1 MSFAP
6 NTDPGVQT
14 FAKPDALLRVPVGMT
29 SPLWGLFAGAA
40 ISGAAWWWM
49 TRWTRP
55 ENLEAMFGGAGLSP
69 AVEPEAP
76 AALETVAPEPVLE
89 ALVEAPPAP
98 EPVGGESAPIS
109 PVLEVLAPEVANA
122 LESPTPAPTPK
133 SKRSPDPKTI

>member
-6 NTDPGVQT
+6 NTDPGVQS

-49 TRWTRP
+49 TRWARP
-55 ENLEAMFGGAGLSP
+55 ENLEAMFGAAGMSP

-76 AALETVAPEPVLE
+76 ALEAVAQEPVLE

-98 EPVGGESAPIS
+98 EPVGGEAAPIS

-122 LESPTPAPTPK
+122 PQSATPKPKKSPAPKPV
-133 SKRSPDPKTI
+133 